1 MRKVTCGGSENFVFT
16 ENFQID
22 NVPGIFMSYEVIMKD
37 ALGVCKGIK
46 EQSSPSDMILV
57 PVRIYSKEATLRFD

>member
-1 MRKVTCGGSENFVFT
+1 
-16 ENFQID
+16 
-22 NVPGIFMSYEVIMKD
+22 MSYEVIMKD

-57 PVRIYSKEATLRFD
+57 PVRIYLKEATLRFD